1 MIYEE
6 HSRLPYA
13 PAGGEVPPLTADQD
27 SMLDTME
34 RLEKMAVEIAAYA
47 RRNRN
52 TAYRAFATIMRI
64 EAEVKILQGELA
76 DGCLIYENTL
86 TISRRPRWR

>member
-1 MIYEE
+1 MKI
-6 HSRLPYA
+6 HLLSPDA

-34 RLEKMAVEIAAYA
+34 RLEKMAVELAAA

-64 EAEVKILQGELA
+64 EAEVKILKA
-76 DGCLIYENTL
+76 NWL
-86 TISRRPRWR
+86 TAV